1 MKRLPMSGLASFG
14 AGVTGYA
21 RVASLAS
28 LESLAAIPRLRGR
41 RATAAVVGADH
52 KSGAATM
59 PHVRRT
65 YSAAEIAAE
74 AGCPEERVRW
84 VAEIGLLTAEHGR
97 FTFGAVLAV
106 KMVSA
111 LMETGITAETIEH
124 AAAEGLLRFQRTD
137 EYLPYE
143 PGPRSDRTFAEFQG
157 DAGSRADLL
166 PAVYEVLGLPTPNP
180 SAPIHADEEAMF
192 ERFLQV
198 WRSAPDEDSLL
209 RAARLMAEGTRTAML
224 GWADLVDEQ
233 VVGPARQR
241 LLRGELDEFPDEV
254 RVTFATATRLV
265 PEMFLWLSARYLEHR
280 SVTGIVEGFERFLA
294 SRGLAQPADPLGPP
308 AIVFVDLSGF
318 TRLTRDHGD
327 ESAVRAATSLQ
338 RRADEAARLYGG
350 RLVKLLGDGAMLRLT
365 DATAGVA
372 AALDLVETMGGE
384 RTLSSHAGV
393 HTGPVIERDRD
404 VFGHTVN
411 LASRIADVAGPGE
424 VLTTEAVVEATAAAA
439 TFGFERIE
447 DTEFEGLPG
456 PVALFRAT
464 RTESSITPPSA

>member
-1 MKRLPMSGLASFG
+1 M
-14 AGVTGYA
+14 
-21 RVASLAS
+21 
-28 LESLAAIPRLRGR
+28 PR
-41 RATAAVVGADH
+41 
-52 KSGAATM
+52 
-59 PHVRRT
+59 VRRT

-74 AGCPEERVRW
+74 TGCPEERVRW
-84 VAEIGLLTAEHGR
+84 LAEIGLLTAEHGR

-111 LMETGITAETIEH
+111 VMETGITAETIEH
-124 AAAEGLLRFQRTD
+124 AAAEGLLRIQRTD
-137 EYLPYE
+137 EFLPYE
-143 PGPRSDRTFAEFQG
+143 PGPRSDRTFAEFQA
-157 DAGSRADLL
+157 DAGSRAELV
-166 PAVYEVLGLPTPNP
+166 PAVYEVLGLPKPDP
-180 SAPIHADEEAMF
+180 SAPIHADEEAML

-209 RAARLMAEGTRTAML
+209 RAARLMAEGTRAAML

-233 VVGPARQR
+233 VAEPARRR

-294 SRGLAQPADPLGPP
+294 SRGLAQPPDPLGPP

-318 TRLTRDHGD
+318 TRLTRERGD
-327 ESAVRAATSLQ
+327 ESAVRAAMSLQ
-338 RRADEAARLYGG
+338 RRADEAARLHGG

-384 RTLSSHAGV
+384 GALSSHAGV

-424 VLTTEAVVEATAAAA
+424 VLTTEAVVEATASAAA

-464 RTESSITPPSA
+464 RTERPSRLRRRDDNALVEWSEPWPGPIASTEG